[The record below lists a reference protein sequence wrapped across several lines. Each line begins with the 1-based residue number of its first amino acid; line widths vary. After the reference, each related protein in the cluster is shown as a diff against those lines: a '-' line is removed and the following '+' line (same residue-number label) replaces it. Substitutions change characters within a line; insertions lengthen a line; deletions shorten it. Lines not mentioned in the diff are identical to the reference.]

1 MENQDVSRRT
11 LLKGGG
17 AALAELT
24 VLRVAGLAQAFG
36 DPGEEVIPWLD
47 QPGPLPLP
55 PTIVGNPLD
64 WEKLDSW
71 LTPAHNFF
79 YVTHYGILQNPDPS
93 TWRVDITGL
102 VARPQSLT
110 LSDLKARARQ
120 EVDFTIEC
128 SGNEETPKDGFLS
141 PLVGNGRWGGTPLA
155 PLLEEAGLLRQAT
168 EIVFWGMDSGKV
180 TIRDNVG
187 IVSGGKTGKIEPD
200 GEGGSD
206 LTITEHFARSMS
218 VREAL
223 HPDNLLCYEMN
234 GEPLPPEHGFPVR
247 LIAPGWYGVANVKW
261 LTRIDVLDH
270 RFAGR
275 FMARDYVSIREQQR
289 GDETVWTFN
298 TVRHE
303 LLKSAPAKVTRQHD
317 RYHIMGA
324 AWGAPVAAVEVQVDD
339 GPWMPTWLQRQAD
352 DERST
357 AAMDD
362 GSAMHRRRHSY
373 AWKFWHFD
381 WGKPSSGEH
390 KVRSRAFDV
399 YGNIQPAPDDP
410 YLASKRTYW
419 ESNGQITRRV
429 LIQ

>member
-141 PLVGNGRWGGTPLA
+141 PLVGNGRWGGTRNWCNR
-155 PLLEEAGLLRQAT
+155 GCRQ
-168 EIVFWGMDSGKV
+168 
-180 TIRDNVG
+180 
-187 IVSGGKTGKIEPD
+187 
-200 GEGGSD
+200 
-206 LTITEHFARSMS
+206 
-218 VREAL
+218 
-223 HPDNLLCYEMN
+223 
-234 GEPLPPEHGFPVR
+234 
-247 LIAPGWYGVANVKW
+247 
-261 LTRIDVLDH
+261 
-270 RFAGR
+270 
-275 FMARDYVSIREQQR
+275 Q
-289 GDETVWTFN
+289 
-298 TVRHE
+298 
-303 LLKSAPAKVTRQHD
+303 
-317 RYHIMGA
+317 
-324 AWGAPVAAVEVQVDD
+324 
-339 GPWMPTWLQRQAD
+339 
-352 DERST
+352 
-357 AAMDD
+357 
-362 GSAMHRRRHSY
+362 
-373 AWKFWHFD
+373 
-381 WGKPSSGEH
+381 
-390 KVRSRAFDV
+390 
-399 YGNIQPAPDDP
+399 
-410 YLASKRTYW
+410 
-419 ESNGQITRRV
+419 
-429 LIQ
+429 